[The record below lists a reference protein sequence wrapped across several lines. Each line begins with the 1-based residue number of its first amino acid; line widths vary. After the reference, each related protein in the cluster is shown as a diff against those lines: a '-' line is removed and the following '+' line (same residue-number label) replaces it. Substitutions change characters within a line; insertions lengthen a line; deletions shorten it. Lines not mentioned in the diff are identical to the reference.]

1 MTELPKKKKRTKK
14 QKKFIKGVIETGSV
28 EAGASL
34 AGLAPKYGHQL
45 VRRPDIQTDIQ
56 IALDNAGLTDDTL
69 AKRIK
74 EGQKATYV
82 KKDGGTKY
90 KDFHAIHKFCD
101 MQVKIKGGYAPEK
114 TEHVETRMVF
124 DVTPDA
130 IKAWR
135 DGGIPEKEI
144 EVLMGS
150 AKDSDVIDAEII
162 EEEEKKKDE

>member
-1 MTELPKKKKRTKK
+1 MVEEKKKRKRTKK
-14 QKKFIKGVIETGSV
+14 QKNFIKGVIETGSI

-34 AGLAPKYGHQL
+34 AGLHPKYGHEL
-45 VRRPDIQTDIQ
+45 AKRPDIQTDIQ
-56 IALDNAGLTDDTL
+56 LALEKEGLTDDTL

-114 TEHVETRMVF
+114 TEHIEKRLVF

-150 AKDSDVIDAEII
+150 EKEEDVIDAEVV
-162 EEEEKKKDE
+162 EEKEKDE